1 MGYLGVYLGQGLD
14 GTDQQVF
21 MSAWPHALVGGTTGS
36 GKTTLLRSLLTQVSR
51 AAPELG
57 RLIIVDGKGETDYF
71 GVAPD
76 AAYAVP
82 FVGPQ
87 TEPNSAVEVVRWIL
101 NEEIPRRRRLV
112 REAAETTGARFDA
125 RMDFLDAVRVAR
137 PPLLV
142 PLLVVIDEFGELM
155 LRGQYRDEFEAS
167 VQSIGAM
174 GRSAMIHLVLAT
186 QRPERAVVPGII
198 KGNLP
203 CRIALK
209 LPTTSDSMTILGHG
223 GAERLA
229 GRGDMLYEPPE
240 GSARRLQ
247 GYQV

>member
-1 MGYLGVYLGQGLD
+1 MAARASRRHD
-14 GTDQQVF
+14 
-21 MSAWPHALVGGTTGS
+21 AS

-57 RLIIVDGKGETDYF
+57 QLIIVDGKGETDYF
-71 GVAPD
+71 GAAPV
-76 AAYAVP
+76 AAYGVP

-87 TEPNSAVEVVRWIL
+87 TEPNSAVEVVRWVL

-125 RMDFLDAVRVAR
+125 RMDFLDAVRAAR

-240 GSARRLQ
+240 GSAVRLQ